1 MPEKHKFDVRALR
14 RDSQS
19 SELEGH
25 SLPPDTHG
33 SLQSSVPPPPYCVQD
48 EYPPCGPGHISTIDS
63 PANEQ
68 LATTTNIQDPELC
81 PQVPEWREDY
91 NIFNLTHRPGKQPL
105 DNKIGARR
113 NRGQFRSETWE
124 APEKTSELRTMQT
137 SKPRR
142 YISRT
147 FPADSSMQPY
157 LDQCYDRPYGFS
169 PRTALP
175 EGHEDTKSAQDLC
188 LELEHLQ
195 KQIAYLKSAIIPAE
209 QEFHSLAAR
218 LLRNSNDGPHFD
230 ILITAEKEHV
240 ISQRMQWL
248 QKQFVIIRREI
259 SSKERAHEYA
269 VEELNRVSELNDRL
283 SQPLKDMAK
292 AMNERRLGR
301 RWLQGKFPWADAV
314 HIGSD
319 VPDFAM
325 IMTQRELR

>member
-1 MPEKHKFDVRALR
+1 MPEKHEFDVRTLR

-19 SELEGH
+19 SEPEGH
-25 SLPPDTHG
+25 SLPPNTHG

-48 EYPPCGPGHISTIDS
+48 EYPPCDPGHISTTDN

-68 LATTTNIQDPELC
+68 LATTTNIQGPELC

-91 NIFNLTHRPGKQPL
+91 NIFNLTHRPGKQPPG
-105 DNKIGARR
+105 NKIGARR
-113 NRGQFRSETWE
+113 NRGQFRSEIWE
-124 APEKTSELRTMQT
+124 APEKTPKLRTIQT

-147 FPADSSMQPY
+147 FPVDSSTQPY

-169 PRTALP
+169 SRTPLP
-175 EGHEDTKSAQDLC
+175 EEHENTKSAQDLR

-195 KQIAYLKSAIIPAE
+195 KQIAYLKSAIIQAE

-218 LLRNSNDGPHFD
+218 LPRNGNDGLHFD
-230 ILITAEKEHV
+230 ILITAEKERV

-248 QKQFVIIRREI
+248 QKQFVVIRREI
-259 SSKERAHEYA
+259 ASKERAHEYA
-269 VEELNRVSELNDRL
+269 VEELIRVSELNDRL

-292 AMNERRLGR
+292 AMNERSLGR
-301 RWLQGKFPWADAV
+301 KWLQGEMPWADAV

-319 VPDFAM
+319 VPNFAM

>member
-1 MPEKHKFDVRALR
+1 MPEKREFDVRTLR

-33 SLQSSVPPPPYCVQD
+33 SPQSSVHPPPYCVQD
-48 EYPPCGPGHISTIDS
+48 EYPPWELGHTSTTDNS
-63 PANEQ
+63 ANEQ
-68 LATTTNIQDPELC
+68 FVTTTNTQDPELC
-81 PQVPEWREDY
+81 PQVPERREDY
-91 NIFNLTHRPGKQPL
+91 NILNLTHRPGKQPP

-113 NRGQFRSETWE
+113 KRGQFTSEIWG
-124 APEKTSELRTMQT
+124 APENTPKLITIQT

-147 FPADSSMQPY
+147 FPADSSTQPY

-169 PRTALP
+169 PRTPLP
-175 EGHEDTKSAQDLC
+175 EGHENTKSAQDLC

-195 KQIAYLKSAIIPAE
+195 KQVAYLKSAIIPAE

-218 LLRNSNDGPHFD
+218 LKINGNDDPHFD
-230 ILITAEKEHV
+230 ILIMAEKERM
-240 ISQRMQWL
+240 ISQRMQSL
-248 QKQFVIIRREI
+248 QEQLVIIWQEI
-259 SSKERAHEYA
+259 ARKERAHEYA
-269 VEELNRVSELNDRL
+269 VEELNMVSELNDRL
-283 SQPLKDMAK
+283 SQPLKDMAR
-292 AMNERRLGR
+292 AMNERSLGR
-301 RWLQGKFPWADAV
+301 RWLQGELPWADAV

-319 VPDFAM
+319 VPNFAM